1 MELSSILCLQTNLK
15 HSVKLVT
22 LKQDDKMIAT
32 FLKASFKSTPSKNI
46 VYRQGRNYESIS

>member
-1 MELSSILCLQTNLK
+1 MLTNKPKTFCKTCNTETGLSDCR
-15 HSVKLVT
+15 
-22 LKQDDKMIAT
+22 KMIAT